1 MLSPLISIIV
11 PCYNQAPYLD
21 ECLQSVL
28 DQTYQNWECIIIDDG
43 SSDDTEKAAK
53 YWIEKDRRFLY
64 YRKQN
69 GGVSSARNLGIK
81 ESKGAWI
88 LPLDGDDKIGKDY
101 LRSAIEKAEEGFDL
115 VYCAADYFGVMNR
128 EFDLPDYSFKELL
141 KNNVIFCSALFKKEK
156 LNGLRY
162 DENLIHGLED
172 WEFWISYLSQ
182 DDMKVFRL
190 PETHFFYRIKEVSRN
205 QLINNDENKIIN
217 ARMYIFN
224 KHQKL
229 YDAWYG
235 NYFRIIDRLTK
246 LEIQNEHYKKII
258 NSKKYRLIEKVIS
271 LINKVKP

>member
-1 MLSPLISIIV
+1 MLLPAISIIV

-28 DQTYQNWECIIIDDG
+28 DQTYQNWECLIIDDG
-43 SSDDTEKAAK
+43 SLDDTEKIAK

-64 YRKQN
+64 HKKQN

-81 ESKGAWI
+81 DSQGAWI

-101 LRSAIEKAEEGFDL
+101 LLSAVKKAEEGFDL
-115 VYCAADYFGVMNR
+115 VYCFADYFGVMNR

-141 KNNVIFCSALFKKEK
+141 KNNVIFCSALFNKEK
-156 LNGLRY
+156 LNGLKY

-190 PETHFFYRIKEVSRN
+190 PETYFFYRIKEVSRN
-205 QLINNDENKIIN
+205 QLINNDEDKIIN
-217 ARMYIFN
+217 ARMYIFY

-229 YDAWYG
+229 YDTWYG

-258 NSKKYRLIEKVIS
+258 NSKKYRLIEKIIS
-271 LINKVKP
+271 IINKVKP